1 MSDNQVLI
9 ESMNS
14 SWILVLGIVILLY
27 FGVKRL
33 MK

>member
-14 SWILVLGIVILLY
+14 SWILVLGLIILLY